1 MSKCKCSDPAV
12 PKKIAVIGMIKKCE
26 KYSISDCSQ
35 VVIPKP
41 GSFIE
46 YHSVISKKDPR
57 DIEQTDANQ
66 IMDSLIKEHSVL
78 ERAVFFDS
86 VYT

>member
-12 PKKIAVIGMIKKCE
+12 PKKITVIGMIKKCE

-41 GSFIE
+41 GSFI
-46 YHSVISKKDPR
+46 
-57 DIEQTDANQ
+57 DANQ
-66 IMDSLIKEHSVL
+66 IMDSLIQEHSVL